1 MLTATTE
8 PVRLPPGPRL
18 PRAVQGIA
26 LLTALCEVFAMLGRR
41 YGNTFTINLPVFGK
55 TVVVSEASMAKDVFS
70 TSIELLDR
78 PTNLGEVFGPG
89 STFLLNGEPHL
100 ERRRVLLPIFH
111 GKRVNAYEHIIEEEV
126 LRETA
131 EWPEGREFKT
141 HESMNRLALNA
152 ILRTM
157 FGDDPSALRE
167 LSAVVPTMVTVGSF
181 LHQLP
186 SIVQRDFGRWSLAG
200 WMARYRQR
208 FYAAID
214 KLISQARSDP
224 ALEDRTDVLAVLL
237 RIRDDDGQPI
247 PDQHIA
253 NELLTLVGAGHET
266 TANQLAW
273 ILEQLRR
280 HPEVLQRLVDEVDA
294 GGSELRQA
302 TIYEA
307 QRIRPSIEASF
318 RRTKA
323 RVRLGEWVLP
333 EGINITVNFQLAH
346 ESADNFPDPDSF
358 NPDRFLNNNPK
369 PFRWMPFGGGV
380 NRCPGAS
387 FAHMEMDIALRT
399 LLREFRFEPTEAR
412 GERRRYRGVAIM
424 PSRGGRAVV
433 HRRTAAS
440 TRDPHPGVVGEPGP
454 ADRTKV

>member
-1 MLTATTE
+1 MLTATSE
-8 PVRLPPGPRL
+8 PVRLPPGPRM
-18 PRAVQGIA
+18 PKIIQGFA
-26 LLTALCEVFAMLGRR
+26 FLTALCEVVPALGRR
-41 YGNTFTINLPVFGK
+41 YGSTFTINLPIFGK
-55 TVVVSEASMAKDVFS
+55 TVMVSEAALVKDIFS
-70 TSIELLDR
+70 ASSDLLER

-89 STFLLNGEPHL
+89 STFTLNGEPHL
-100 ERRRVLLPIFH
+100 ERRRVILPVFH
-111 GKRVNAYEHIIEEEV
+111 GKRVNAYHHIIEEEV
-126 LRETA
+126 LAETA
-131 EWPEGREFKT
+131 NWPEGREFKT
-141 HESMNRLALNA
+141 HESLNNLALNA

-157 FGDDPSALRE
+157 FGDEPSALAE
-167 LSAVVPTMVTVGSF
+167 LRSVVPTMVTVGSF

-186 SIVQRDFGRWSLAG
+186 SFVRHEFGRWSPGGVLAQ
-200 WMARYRQR
+200 YRQR
-208 FYAAID
+208 FDAVID
-214 KLISQARSDP
+214 SLIAQARSDP
-224 ALEDRTDVLAVLL
+224 ALEERTDVLALLL
-237 RIRDDDGQPI
+237 RVRDDNGEPI
-247 PDQHIA
+247 PDRHIA

-280 HPEVLQRLVDEVDA
+280 HPKVLERLVDEVDA
-294 GGSELRQA
+294 GGSALRQA

-323 RVRLGEWVLP
+323 RIRLGDWVLP
-333 EGINITVNFQLAH
+333 EGIYVTVNFQLAH
-346 ESADNFPDPDSF
+346 ESAVNFPDPDSF
-358 NPDRFLNNNPK
+358 NPDRFLDTNPK

-399 LLREFRFEPTEAR
+399 LLREFRFEPTDAR

-433 HRRTAAS
+433 YRRTAATS
-440 TRDPHPGVVGEPGP
+440 RDHPPVSVGNP
-454 ADRTKV
+454 AN

>member
-18 PRAVQGIA
+18 PRAVQGLA
-26 LLTALCEVFAMLGRR
+26 LLTALCEVYPILGRR
-41 YGNTFTINLPVFGK
+41 YGSEFTINLPVFGK
-55 TVVVSEASMAKDVFS
+55 VVVVSQAALAKDVFS
-70 TSIELLDR
+70 TSSELLDR

-100 ERRRVLLPIFH
+100 ERRKVLLPVFH
-111 GKRVNAYEHIIEEEV
+111 GKRVDAYEHIIEEEV

-131 EWPEGREFKT
+131 NWPEGREFKT

-157 FGDDPSALRE
+157 FGDEPSALKE
-167 LSAVVPTMVTVGSF
+167 LSAVVPRMVTVGSF

-186 SIVQRDFGRWSLAG
+186 SIYQRGFGRWSLRG
-200 WMARYRQR
+200 WMDGYRQR
-208 FYAAID
+208 FESVID
-214 KLISQARSDP
+214 SLIAQARSDP
-224 ALEDRTDVLAVLL
+224 AFDERNDVLAVLL
-237 RIRDDDGQPI
+237 RVRDDNGEPI
-247 PDQHIA
+247 PDRHIA

-280 HPEVLQRLVDEVDA
+280 HPEVLERLVAEVDA
-294 GGSELRQA
+294 GGSALRQA

-323 RVRLGEWVLP
+323 RVRLGDWVLP
-333 EGINITVNFQLAH
+333 EGINVTVNFQLAH
-346 ESADNFPDPDSF
+346 ESAANFPDPDIF
-358 NPDRFLNNNPK
+358 NPDRFLNTNPK

-399 LLREFRFEPTEAR
+399 LLREFRFEPTGAR

-424 PSRGGRAVV
+424 PSRGGRAIV
-433 HRRTAAS
+433 HRRTAATS
-440 TRDPHPGVVGEPGP
+440 ADHAPISVGNP
-454 ADRTKV
+454 AN